1 MSTRIFA
8 RKSGN
13 KEVSYRWAGEVGSGR
28 LVPAQKHPA
37 ATTTADD
44 IDTWSDAV
52 DGRVTRRTPVRLP
65 AGTLI
70 LASDYEG
77 TSSPRHIGYT
87 AAIVSEDPKNP
98 LDWAAARHVGLRTE
112 DIVPGNKRAGQ
123 VVIHRIEVGGV
134 VAEYRCD

>member
-1 MSTRIFA
+1 MTRIFA

-28 LVPAQKHPA
+28 LVRAQEHPA

-44 IDTWSDAV
+44 VDTWSDNV
-52 DGRVTRRTPVRLP
+52 DARVTRRTPVRLP

-77 TSSPRHIGYT
+77 KGDLRHVGYSAAIVTADPKEPLDWSAARHIG
-87 AAIVSEDPKNP
+87 V
-98 LDWAAARHVGLRTE
+98 RTE
-112 DIVPGNKRAGQ
+112 DVAPGNKRAGQ

-134 VAEYRCD
+134 VGEYRCE